1 MKYRKLLIII
11 TISILLRHSLSL
23 IAQSKY
29 PQNYFRSPVD
39 IPIILSGSFG
49 ELRSNHFHTGLDIKT
64 QGVVGKRVL
73 ASADGYVSRIK
84 ISPWGYGNALYIT
97 HANGYTSVY
106 AHLLKYSDTIAKLV
120 KQAQYRQ
127 KRFDVEIFPEK
138 GRINFKQG
146 QLIAYSGNS
155 GSSGGPHVHFE
166 VRNSAQQPI
175 NPLLLGIK
183 VADNQYPKMRKLRIY
198 YYNEYN
204 NSGFREIGLKQTK
217 ENVHTINVDTIDV
230 PTNSFYPAIEGFD
243 RFNGANNKNGYFK
256 LEFYLDGK
264 LYSRFTADKLDF
276 KEKRYINSYIDYNTF
291 KDIKQR
297 FQRSY
302 KEPNMHLGNI
312 SDITHNGIMKIS
324 DDSIHILKIIAYDYA
339 GQKSTLSVVLRQK
352 GSYKSKQKANTIL
365 FEWNHANSY
374 KSAFFEFSIPKNAL
388 YGSQKFWSTT
398 SKNAITNYSKLC
410 NIYDIGIPLHKYCQL
425 KIKVSEPEQIKNKS
439 KLCIISL
446 NSKNQKIYEG
456 GEYSN
461 GYVST
466 KTRSFGNYLIDID
479 TIAPSITAK
488 NIFNNKNITK
498 QEKISFKVTDDLSG
512 VNTYKATIDG
522 KWILLQY
529 DPKRSHLYYIIDKHF
544 EAGKHKFKIIVSD
557 SKGNT
562 NSKSYYLVRN

>member
-1 MKYRKLLIII
+1 MNYRKLLII
-11 TISILLRHSLSL
+11 TIIILLLGHSLSL

-29 PQNYFRSPVD
+29 PQNYFLSPVD

-120 KQAQYRQ
+120 KQAQYKQ
-127 KRFDVEIFPEK
+127 KRFDVEIFPAK
-138 GRINFKQG
+138 GQINFKQG

-166 VRNSAQQPI
+166 LRNGAQQPI

-204 NSGFREIGLKQTK
+204 SSGFREISLKQTK
-217 ENVHTINVDTIDV
+217 AKVHTIKVDTIDV
-230 PTNSFYPAIEGFD
+230 PTNRFYPAIEGFD

-256 LEFYLDGK
+256 LEFYLDGY

-302 KEPNMHLGNI
+302 KEPNTHLRNI
-312 SDITHNGIMKIS
+312 SSIANNGIMEIN
-324 DDSIHILKIIAYDYA
+324 DDSAHILKIIAYDYA
-339 GQKSTLSVVLRQK
+339 GQKSTLAVVLRQK
-352 GSYKSKQKANTIL
+352 GSYKSKQMANTTL

-374 KSAFFEFSIPKNAL
+374 KSAFFEFAIPKNAL
-388 YGSQKFWSTT
+388 YGSQEFWATT
-398 SKNAITNYSKLC
+398 SKNTYTNYSKLC
-410 NIYDIGIPLHKYCQL
+410 NIYDIGVPLHKYCQL
-425 KIKVSEPEQIKNKS
+425 KIKVWQPEQISDKS

-456 GEYSN
+456 GKYSK

-466 KTRSFGNYLIDID
+466 KTRSFGSYLIDID
-479 TIAPSITAK
+479 SIAPSIKAK
-488 NIFNNKNITK
+488 NVFDNKNISK
-498 QEKISFKVTDDLSG
+498 QEKISFKVSDDLSG
-512 VNTYKATIDG
+512 VKTYKATIDG
-522 KWILLQY
+522 KWVLLQY
-529 DPKRSHLYYIIDKHF
+529 DPKKSHLYYIIDKHF
-544 EAGKHKFKIIVSD
+544 EAGKHKFEVTVSD
-557 SKGNT
+557 SKANT
-562 NSKSYYLVRN
+562 NIKSYYLIRN